1 MTTLEAL
8 AATTPDGLVESRRPV
23 LSVLASLL
31 RNPLQAMPPE
41 VYRERLVL
49 ATTGRRTS
57 LYVCDP
63 ALIQEVL
70 TRQAGRL
77 GKATSS
83 ARCSAPPSVRAC

>member
-8 AATTPDGLVESRRPV
+8 AATAPEGLVESRRPV

-49 ATTGRRTS
+49 ATTGGRTS
-57 LYVCDP
+57 LYVCD
-63 ALIQEVL
+63 
-70 TRQAGRL
+70 
-77 GKATSS
+77 
-83 ARCSAPPSVRAC
+83 